1 MPQNPA
7 TPAAVSDCEV
17 MASVDDSDDG
27 EQLVIAD
34 LCSDEAYLTM
44 STDATVVVDEWR

>member
-7 TPAAVSDCEV
+7 TPATVSDCEV
-17 MASVDDSDDG
+17 MASVDNSDEG
-27 EQLVIAD
+27 ERLIIAE

-44 STDATVVVDEWR
+44 STDTTVAMDDWR